1 VDTIFILETPVCCYH
16 YDSEL
21 KARGIFLND
30 KKINDRRL
38 NGDWLWSEEEKAL
51 WEAEIEASPGEGEWT
66 WRGKILEE
74 YLEREPRK
82 TLVVMEYD
90 AMSAWLFIEL
100 ARGGGGPPRP
110 RPDERW
116 LFLSFF
122 HSDEDTVKMLTGW
135 TNERMLEEKFSWM
148 HGMMNF
154 PFIKRVEIP
163 IDKTLTEEYLRDL
176 FQEYALSKTPAE
188 MAAEIRYGG

>member
-1 VDTIFILETPVCCYH
+1 
-16 YDSEL
+16 
-21 KARGIFLND
+21 
-30 KKINDRRL
+30 
-38 NGDWLWSEEEKAL
+38 
-51 WEAEIEASPGEGEWT
+51 
-66 WRGKILEE
+66 
-74 YLEREPRK
+74 
-82 TLVVMEYD
+82 
-90 AMSAWLFIEL
+90 
-100 ARGGGGPPRP
+100 
-110 RPDERW
+110 
-116 LFLSFF
+116 
-122 HSDEDTVKMLTGW
+122 MLTGW